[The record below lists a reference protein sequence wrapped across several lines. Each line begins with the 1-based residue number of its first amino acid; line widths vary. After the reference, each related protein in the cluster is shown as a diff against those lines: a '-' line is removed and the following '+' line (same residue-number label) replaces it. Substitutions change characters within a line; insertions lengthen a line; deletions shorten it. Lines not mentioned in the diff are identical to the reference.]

1 MSLASLQHAS
11 VTGTRM
17 AFGESVQGAT
27 AVVRAYTT
35 CCSDMCRSSVR
46 SAAAGSTKELAS
58 ACDVAGRV
66 TVAEVCEAFLSRR
79 FFFFA
84 VFGPLLGR
92 PPLTLR
98 DRRAMLGEWL
108 TLLLRLRLRL
118 RLCCCRL
125 LPPLCRRTS
134 MFSTVS
140 CVILFSVLRGVVL
153 WSVAREIGSR
163 WRACNAYRKKV
174 VMRFEGL
181 TQELGS
187 SERN

>member
-17 AFGESVQGAT
+17 AFGESVLGAT

-66 TVAEVCEAFLSRR
+66 TVVKVCEAFLSR

-98 DRRAMLGEWL
+98 DRRAMLGE
-108 TLLLRLRLRL
+108 
-118 RLCCCRL
+118 
-125 LPPLCRRTS
+125 
-134 MFSTVS
+134 
-140 CVILFSVLRGVVL
+140 
-153 WSVAREIGSR
+153 
-163 WRACNAYRKKV
+163 
-174 VMRFEGL
+174 
-181 TQELGS
+181 
-187 SERN
+187 